1 MIRWDDVDIPEDI
14 TFEDAIAQTQSL
26 IWQLSSGELSPVDAA
41 SAIAQLVQTQNGAR
55 GFFVTYLTAEDRL
68 ADTPAP
74 EIIQA
79 LESAPDTVAEL
90 LVKNLAMSTGMAM
103 THRRNQN
110 EEMAQ
115 GSDRV
120 RRRTMHLIERVNL
133 PQVQDKLVA
142 LRESAITGQGNY
154 KTFLERWQYDAQQ
167 REMIRQTLDR
177 VID

>member
-26 IWQLSSGELSPVDAA
+26 MTQLSSGELSPVEAA

-55 GFFVTYLTAEDRL
+55 GFFVTYLTAEDSL

-110 EEMAQ
+110 EDMAQ

-120 RRRTMHLIERVNL
+120 RRRTIHLIKKVNL
-133 PQVQDKLVA
+133 PQIQDKLVA

-167 REMIRQTLDR
+167 REIIRQTLDR

>member
-1 MIRWDDVDIPEDI
+1 MIRWDNVDIPEDI

-26 IWQLSSGELSPVDAA
+26 IRQLSSGELSPVDAA

>member
-26 IWQLSSGELSPVDAA
+26 IRQLSSGELSPVDAA

>member
-1 MIRWDDVDIPEDI
+1 MIRWDNVDIPEDI

-103 THRRNQN
+103 THRRHQN

-120 RRRTMHLIERVNL
+120 RRRTMHLIEKVNL
-133 PQVQDKLVA
+133 PQIQDKLVA

>member
-26 IWQLSSGELSPVDAA
+26 MTQLSSGELSPAEAA

-55 GFFVTYLTAEDRL
+55 GFFVTYLTAEDSL

-110 EEMAQ
+110 EDMAQ

-120 RRRTMHLIERVNL
+120 RRRTIHLIKKVNL
-133 PQVQDKLVA
+133 PQIQDKLVA

-167 REMIRQTLDR
+167 REIIRQTLDR